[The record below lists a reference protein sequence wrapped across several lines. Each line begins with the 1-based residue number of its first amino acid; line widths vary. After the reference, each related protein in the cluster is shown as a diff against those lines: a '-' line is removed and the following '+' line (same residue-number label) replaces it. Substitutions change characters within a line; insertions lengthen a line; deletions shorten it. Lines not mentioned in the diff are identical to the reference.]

1 MNRLKISTVTP
12 VYSGAQY
19 LNNLLE
25 ELKKVRTTWEDKNAP
40 LILAEAIFVDDAA
53 IDNSP
58 ELLDSFAKHYDWVK
72 VIHLSRNFGQHPA
85 TIAGV
90 LHSSG
95 DWIVTLDE
103 DLQHPPANIN
113 RLLEKVAENGCD
125 IVYANPEGAVH
136 EKLIRDYGSRLY
148 KRLLALVSGIKS
160 IPMFNSYRLIRGPIA
175 RAAASVCA
183 HDTYFDIALSWFTER
198 YEVVSMPLKDQ
209 RMILGFSSGYNIKG
223 LLSHA
228 RRMLIS
234 SQARFLRWIALLG
247 LLALG
252 LSLILGTIFLVQK
265 LIAPDSIDVQGWT
278 SLILTILFFG
288 GLTSLLLGVLLEY
301 TGVLLLQSHGKPLF
315 FTVERHSDAVL
326 KDYFKTGAK
335 DDSDA

>member
-1 MNRLKISTVTP
+1 
-12 VYSGAQY
+12 
-19 LNNLLE
+19 
-25 ELKKVRTTWEDKNAP
+25 
-40 LILAEAIFVDDAA
+40 
-53 IDNSP
+53 
-58 ELLDSFAKHYDWVK
+58 
-72 VIHLSRNFGQHPA
+72 
-85 TIAGV
+85 
-90 LHSSG
+90 
-95 DWIVTLDE
+95 
-103 DLQHPPANIN
+103 
-113 RLLEKVAENGCD
+113 
-125 IVYANPEGAVH
+125 
-136 EKLIRDYGSRLY
+136 
-148 KRLLALVSGIKS
+148 
-160 IPMFNSYRLIRGPIA
+160 LIRGPIA